1 MAKPPPPNL
10 VEDSIKPNKS
20 SKEYPQKANGMSFYA
35 FLFSIF
41 IYISILYIFNLSP
54 STLFNTTKFW
64 FFLSNTLILI
74 IAVDYGAYS
83 SSKEKQDFYQEYV
96 MDTQVK
102 NVPSFV
108 SQHPETIKEV
118 VEVLQEPEKEKIQ
131 AKPYRRSKSEKTKRV
146 LIDESKNI
154 VLRMSETAKHERTPS
169 LEENE
174 FSSMSDEELNRRVE
188 EFIQRFNRQIRLQA
202 RNFTQ
207 VSNE

>member
-20 SKEYPQKANGMSFYA
+20 SKEYHQKANGMSFYA

-41 IYISILYIFNLSP
+41 IYISILYIFNISP

-118 VEVLQEPEKEKIQ
+118 IEVLQEPEKEKIQ

-188 EFIQRFNRQIRLQA
+188 EFIERFNRQIRLQA

>member
-20 SKEYPQKANGMSFYA
+20 SKEYHQKANGMSFYA

-118 VEVLQEPEKEKIQ
+118 IEVLQEPEKEKIQ

-188 EFIQRFNRQIRLQA
+188 EFIERFNRQIRLQA

>member
-20 SKEYPQKANGMSFYA
+20 SKEYHQKANGMSFYA

-118 VEVLQEPEKEKIQ
+118 IEVLQEPEKEKIQ

-188 EFIQRFNRQIRLQA
+188 EFIERFNRQIRLQA
-202 RNFTQ
+202 RNFTP

>member
-20 SKEYPQKANGMSFYA
+20 SKEYHQKANGMSFYA

-41 IYISILYIFNLSP
+41 IYISILYIFNISP

-118 VEVLQEPEKEKIQ
+118 IEVLQEPEKEKIQ
-131 AKPYRRSKSEKTKRV
+131 AKPYRRSKSDV
-146 LIDESKNI
+146 
-154 VLRMSETAKHERTPS
+154 P
-169 LEENE
+169 
-174 FSSMSDEELNRRVE
+174 
-188 EFIQRFNRQIRLQA
+188 
-202 RNFTQ
+202 
-207 VSNE
+207 